1 MKDSSYFQKA
11 FEETPTVI
19 FEIKDGKYTPNF
31 DLPTIR
37 PQNDGLNFTVIFDV
51 QSTWP
56 ITVKFEGTYLENGAR
71 EQHTEQIKSGM
82 KRAFTNERGYWRE
95 IEITGG

>member
-11 FEETPTVI
+11 FEETQTVI
-19 FEIKDGKYTPNF
+19 FEIKNGDFTPNF

-37 PQNDGLNFTVIFDV
+37 PQNDGRNFTIIFDV
-51 QSTWP
+51 QSSWP
-56 ITVKFEGTYLENGAR
+56 ITVKFEGAYLEDGER
-71 EQHTEQIKSGM
+71 EQHTEQIKSGV
-82 KRAFTNERGYWRE
+82 KRAFTNEYGYWRE